1 MIARDDNMKGIVV
14 CPQPEAAEIGIQILE
29 DGGNAFDAALAV
41 AFVQM
46 IVDPFMCG
54 VGGMAAAHVW
64 SPDLG
69 THKIIDGSL
78 CAGSLVRPDMWV
90 NDFRGRSPFSGS
102 SIFKDYRSEI
112 GYSSI
117 CVPGAVAAFDVIH
130 RTFCTRPIT
139 ELLQPA
145 IRIASEGYRATP
157 YIRDYLLW
165 PPFPETPD
173 GRTRLKASEPCSR
186 LYLHPDGSVFDE
198 GELIKNQDY
207 SDTLELLAKKGLE
220 DFYRGELAQIIA
232 EDLERNGSWISREDL
247 EKYQAQIQVTLFTRY
262 RECDVYSS
270 LPPTGGPLLLEALN
284 ILRDIGLSQV
294 RHNEPDHLNLLASTL
309 SLVFQRRSDC
319 LGDPGGNSPVS
330 KKAAHYHTGFGSEHT
345 TQLVVVDH
353 DKNIASI
360 THSLGWA
367 SGVITPGLGF
377 IYNNGMN
384 LFNPVPG
391 EPQSIAPGKIRPSS
405 LMPTIVFQEGEPK
418 LALGALGGNAILS
431 ACVQVLSNILDFGFS
446 AVEAVLA
453 PRIHAEGSI
462 IWCESRIRSDH
473 CTMLKT
479 KGHTVERQLRG
490 YVPWFGQVQIA
501 HIIPDGGIQGGSDP
515 RGGGGAAMY
524 ASSKEIIN

>member
-1 MIARDDNMKGIVV
+1 MIARDENMKGIVV
-14 CPQPEAAEIGIQILE
+14 CPQPEAAEIGIRILE

-64 SPDLG
+64 SPNLG

-78 CAGSLVRPDMWV
+78 CAGSRVRPDMWV

-117 CVPGAVAAFDVIH
+117 CVPGAVAAFDVIY
-130 RTFCTRPIT
+130 RTFCTRPIA

-145 IRIASEGYRATP
+145 IRIAGQGFRSTP
-157 YIRDYLLW
+157 YMRDYLLW

-173 GRTRLKASEPCSR
+173 GKTRLQASEPCSR

-198 GELIKNQDY
+198 GELINNQDY
-207 SDTLELLAKKGLE
+207 SRTLELLAKKGLE

-247 EKYQAQIQVTLFTRY
+247 ERYQSQIQAPLCTRY
-262 RECDVYSS
+262 REFDVHSS

-284 ILRDIGLSQV
+284 ILGNVDLSQV
-294 RHNEPDHLNLLASTL
+294 CHNDPDHLDILANTL
-309 SLVFQRRSDC
+309 ISVFLRRSDC
-319 LGDPGGNSPVS
+319 RGDPAGNSRAPN
-330 KKAAHYHTGFGSEHT
+330 KAAHHPTGFNNEHT
-345 TQLVVVDH
+345 THLVVIDH
-353 DKNIASI
+353 DGNIASI

-391 EPQSIAPGKIRPSS
+391 NLDSIAAGKIRPSS
-405 LMPTIVFQEGEPK
+405 LMPTIVFQEGAPI
-418 LALGALGGNAILS
+418 LAFGALGGNAILS
-431 ACVQVLSNILDFGFS
+431 ACMQVLSNILDFGFS
-446 AVEAVLA
+446 AIEAVLV
-453 PRIHAEGSI
+453 PRIHAEGST

-473 CTMLKT
+473 RTMLET
-479 KGHTVERQLRG
+479 KGHTVEHQLRG
-490 YVPWFGQVQIA
+490 YVPWFGQAQIV
-501 HIIPDGGIQGGSDP
+501 HIMPDGSIQGGSDP
-515 RGGGGAAMY
+515 RGGGGAVMY
-524 ASSKEIIN
+524 ARSKETII

>member
-1 MIARDDNMKGIVV
+1 MKGIVV

-54 VGGMAAAHVW
+54 VGGMAAAHLW

-78 CAGSLVRPDMWV
+78 CAGSRVRPDMWV

-117 CVPGAVAAFDVIH
+117 CVPGAVAVFDVIH
-130 RTFCTRPIT
+130 RNFCTRPIA
-139 ELLQPA
+139 ELLQAA
-145 IRIASEGYRATP
+145 IRIAGEGFRATP
-157 YIRDYLLW
+157 YMRDYLLW

-207 SDTLELLAKKGLE
+207 SGTLELLAKKGLE

-232 EDLERNGSWISREDL
+232 EDLERNESWISREDL
-247 EKYQAQIQVTLFTRY
+247 EKYQAQIQDPLFTRY
-262 RECDVYSS
+262 REFNVYSS
-270 LPPTGGPLLLEALN
+270 LRPTGGPLLLEALN
-284 ILRDIGLSQV
+284 ILRNIDLSQV
-294 RHNEPDHLNLLASTL
+294 HHNEPDHLNLLANTL
-309 SLVFQRRSDC
+309 SLVFRRRSDC
-319 LGDPGGNSPVS
+319 LGDPEGNSLAS
-330 KKAAHYHTGFGSEHT
+330 NKATHYHTGFSNEHT
-345 TQLVVVDH
+345 TQLIVIDH

-391 EPQSIAPGKIRPSS
+391 EPHSIAAGKIRPSS
-405 LMPTIVFQEGEPK
+405 LMPTIVFEEGEPT

-473 CTMLKT
+473 CNILKT
-479 KGHTVERQLRG
+479 KGHTVERQLQG
-490 YVPWFGQVQIA
+490 YVPWFGQAQIV
-501 HIIPDGGIQGGSDP
+501 HIMPGGSLQGGSDP
-515 RGGGGAAMY
+515 RGGGGAVMY
-524 ASSKEIIN
+524 ARSKEIII